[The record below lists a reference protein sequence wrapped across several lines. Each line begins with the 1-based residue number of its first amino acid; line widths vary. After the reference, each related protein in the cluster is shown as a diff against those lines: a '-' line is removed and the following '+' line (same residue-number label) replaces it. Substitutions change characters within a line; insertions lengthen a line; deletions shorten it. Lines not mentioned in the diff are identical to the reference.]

1 MIITTFLVGC
11 GSKENSQQENME
23 IQNEVSNNMTDEQSE
38 IMNNLDDEAEA
49 EDEDEDEDE
58 DEMAEVE
65 IEDIPSIG
73 ETTVGNI
80 IGIEENTTGEIRILS
95 MTDEELKEIFNYE
108 VYKVTQDYTD
118 EYSIT
123 FNYTSDGEIDDL
135 VDYYEQ
141 FIINTEGYMKQQPAG
156 IEGASFQG
164 MINGTDIYIMID
176 NSQGGMT
183 TVEIYLDLTTK
194 K

>member
-1 MIITTFLVGC
+1 
-11 GSKENSQQENME
+11 ME